1 MSLTGIVLDRAFRNN
16 VENSQR
22 ENLRTQIYTLLATA
36 ELDINNQ
43 LKLPAEITEPRLNL
57 LESSLHARVITK
69 DNKIVWLSKSML
81 NSRINFGSISSIGEF
96 SFSNFELDNNSYTL
110 LSFATQW
117 LTDDG
122 EKTYV
127 FQIAEN
133 KNISESQINMFRK
146 NLWLWLAGVSFLL
159 IIIQT
164 IILRWGLKPLRHV
177 AEDLL
182 EIEKGNTR
190 RLTDNYPKE
199 ITPLTENL
207 NRLLDSSAQQLTR
220 YRDGLG
226 NLAHSLKTPIAV
238 LQGIIAPSKIDDKN
252 TALTQLETIN
262 NIVEYQLQRAA
273 TSGRTQL
280 SEAFTLKPIIKKIL
294 STLEKVHKEKN
305 VNLLLDIPSSLNMKI
320 DSGDLYE
327 LLGNLFENA
336 FKWCNKRVIVSAE
349 KLNDKIQITIED
361 DGPGIKPA
369 EKDRIILRG
378 QRADQDTPGHG
389 LGLAMVSD
397 ILLLYQGEMQISE
410 SDLGG
415 AKIIITL

>member
-16 VENSQR
+16 VESSQR

-43 LKLPAEITEPRLNL
+43 LQLPAEITEPRLNL
-57 LESSLHARVITK
+57 SESSLHARVITQ
-69 DNKIVWLSKSML
+69 DNKNVWLSKSML
-81 NSRINFGSISSIGEF
+81 NTRIDFGNISRIGEF
-96 SFSNFELDNNSYTL
+96 SFSNLELDHNSYTL

-117 LTDDG
+117 LSDDG

-133 KNISESQINMFRK
+133 RNILKTQINLFRK

-164 IILRWGLKPLRHV
+164 IILHWGLKPLRHV

-182 EIEKGNTR
+182 KIEKGNAK
-190 RLTDNYPKE
+190 RLTDDYPKE
-199 ITPLTENL
+199 ITPLTQNL
-207 NRLLDSSAQQLTR
+207 NLLLDSSSQQLTR

-226 NLAHSLKTPIAV
+226 NLAHSLKTPITV
-238 LQGIIAPSKIDDKN
+238 LQGIIDNSNIEDKN

-273 TSGRTQL
+273 TAGRTQL
-280 SEAFTLKPIIKKIL
+280 SDAIELEPIIKKIL
-294 STLEKVHKEKN
+294 NTLEKVHKEKS
-305 VNLLLDIPSSLNMKI
+305 VNLMLNILPRLSMKI

-336 FKWCNKRVIVSAE
+336 FKWCNHRVIISAE
-349 KLNDKIQITIED
+349 GLNKKTRITIED
-361 DGPGIKPA
+361 DGPGIKHA
-369 EKDRIILRG
+369 EKDRILLRG
-378 QRADQDTPGHG
+378 QRADQNTPGHG
-389 LGLAMVSD
+389 LGLAMVND
-397 ILLLYQGEMQISE
+397 ILLLYQGEMQITE
-410 SDLGG
+410 SDIGG